1 MFDSPIIFDYIGT
14 SSNPLRPAST
24 TTETK
29 VRSPNGCW
37 VEFGSDGVRNLIFDL
52 YIFLFTPEQV
62 RFAGRPF
69 PDSISRPHACA
80 WTFFV
85 FRHGLSIGTEIM
97 VRAERARG
105 ATRTHARSALAGHTR
120 GARWLDTARSA
131 LAPMCAE
138 RTAVPVE
145 SRHMKTVCCSQLCGH
160 AALFILQSWPDV
172 VARVWQTLCLCL
184 LPRHDHTLLQR
195 SSNAAPLCT

>member
-14 SSNPLRPAST
+14 SSNPIRPAST

-85 FRHGLSIGTEIM
+85 FRHGCL
-97 VRAERARG
+97 RG
-105 ATRTHARSALAGHTR
+105 AKPTRRMARAARILHSRPSAAAAGRVGWREDGVVRMIPQISLKMAVSFPGRAGEHA
-120 GARWLDTARSA
+120 
-131 LAPMCAE
+131 P
-138 RTAVPVE
+138 
-145 SRHMKTVCCSQLCGH
+145 
-160 AALFILQSWPDV
+160 
-172 VARVWQTLCLCL
+172 RV
-184 LPRHDHTLLQR
+184 
-195 SSNAAPLCT
+195 